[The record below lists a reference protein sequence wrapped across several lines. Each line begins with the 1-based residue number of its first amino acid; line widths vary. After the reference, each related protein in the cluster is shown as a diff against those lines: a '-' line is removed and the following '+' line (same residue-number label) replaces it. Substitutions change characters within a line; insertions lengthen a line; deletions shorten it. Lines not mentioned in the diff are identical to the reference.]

1 MTSAHA
7 FSAGLSGEKTMR
19 RERRLVYLVG
29 LMLGVFL
36 AWAWYFPLVEVSS
49 GQGTVVPSS
58 REQVIQ
64 SLEGGIVASLAVT
77 EGSVVDADEILA
89 QLDPTRSVSNVE
101 EAAAKYSAA
110 IATSARLR
118 AEIEDADEITFPAA
132 LDGEAFDV
140 LRDNETAL
148 FRARQASLNEALAGL
163 TEGLVLLEKELEI
176 TERLQASGAA
186 SRVELIRLQREAAE
200 IRLEI
205 ARLKADYRVKAGEE
219 LQRINA
225 DAAVQASIVRGRT
238 DQLSRLTF
246 RAPMRGVVKD
256 VAVTT
261 IGGVIPPGGQLM
273 TIVPIDDQLLIEAR
287 ISPRDI
293 AFIHPGQEALVKI
306 SAYDYAIFGGMQGE
320 VVTISPNTVR
330 DEVKP
335 EQVYYRVYIRTRS
348 DNLTNA
354 NGKEFPIVPG
364 MIATVDIRT
373 GEKTVWQYLVKPF
386 NRAQEALRER

>member
-1 MTSAHA
+1 MTLA
-7 FSAGLSGEKTMR
+7 FDQSSGKATLR
-19 RERRLVYLVG
+19 RENRLVYLVT
-29 LMLGVFL
+29 LMLLIFL
-36 AWAWYFPLVEVSS
+36 GWAWHFPLVEVST

-64 SLEGGIVASLAVT
+64 SLEGGIVASLSVV
-77 EGSVVDADEILA
+77 EGSVVNADEILA
-89 QLDPTRSVSNVE
+89 QLDPTRSASNVE
-101 EAAAKYSAA
+101 EAAAKYAA
-110 IATSARLR
+110 ALAASARMRAELEEQDSVSFPAELDDPRFDALR
-118 AEIEDADEITFPAA
+118 A
-132 LDGEAFDV
+132 
-140 LRDNETAL
+140 NEKAL
-148 FRARQASLNEALAGL
+148 FRSRQANLTETLAGL
-163 TEGLVLLEKELEI
+163 TEGLGLLEQELEI
-176 TERLQASGAA
+176 TQRLQNSGAA
-186 SRVELIRLQREAAE
+186 SRVDLIRLQRETAE
-200 IRLEI
+200 TRLEI
-205 ARLKADYRVKAGEE
+205 ARLKADARVKTGEE

-225 DAAVQASIVRGRT
+225 DAEVQASIVRGRT

-293 AFIHPGQEALVKI
+293 AYIYPGQEALVKV

-330 DEVKP
+330 DEIKP
-335 EQVYYRVYIRTRS
+335 EQVYYRVYIRTAADS
-348 DNLTNA
+348 LTNA
-354 NGKEFPIVPG
+354 AGTTFPIVPG

-373 GEKTVWQYLVKPF
+373 GEKTVWQYLIKPF

>member
-1 MTSAHA
+1 MSTLLEIS
-7 FSAGLSGEKTMR
+7 SDGTTMR
-19 RERRLVYLVG
+19 RERRLVYSVCLLLAIFLV
-29 LMLGVFL
+29 
-36 AWAWYFPLVEVSS
+36 WAWYFPLVEVSN

-64 SLEGGIVASLAVT
+64 SLEGGIVASLSVV
-77 EGSVVDADEILA
+77 EGSVVEAGEVLA
-89 QLDPTRSVSNVE
+89 QLDPTRSVSNVD
-101 EAAAKYSAA
+101 EAQAKYSASLA
-110 IATSARLR
+110 ASARLR
-118 AEIEDADEITFPAA
+118 AEIEEAGTVTFPPA
-132 LDGEAFDV
+132 LDDPRFDD
-140 LRDNETAL
+140 LRANETAL
-148 FRARQASLNEALAGL
+148 FRSRQASLNEALAGL
-163 TEGLVLLEKELEI
+163 TEGLGLLEQELEI

-186 SRVELIRLQREAAE
+186 SRVDLIRLQRQAADT
-200 IRLEI
+200 RLEI
-205 ARLKADYRVKAGEE
+205 SRLKADYRVQAGEE

-225 DAAVQASIVRGRT
+225 DAEVQASIVRGRT

-246 RAPMRGVVKD
+246 HAPMRGVVKD

-293 AFIHPGQEALVKI
+293 AFIHPGQEALVKV

-330 DEVKP
+330 DELRP
-335 EQVYYRVYIRTRS
+335 EQVYYRVYIRTDS

-354 NGKEFPIVPG
+354 NGVEFPIVPG

>member
-1 MTSAHA
+1 MTFSLEQTSDKKVAH
-7 FSAGLSGEKTMR
+7 
-19 RERRLVYLVG
+19 RERQLVYMVTC
-29 LMLGVFL
+29 MLGIFL
-36 AWAWYFPLVEVSS
+36 AWAWYFPLVEVST

-64 SLEGGIVASLAVT
+64 SLEGGILASLAVV
-77 EGSVVDADEILA
+77 EGSVVDSDEVLA
-89 QLDPTRSVSNVE
+89 QLDPTRSVSNVD
-101 EAAAKYSAA
+101 EAAAKYSASLA
-110 IATSARLR
+110 ASARLR
-118 AEIEDADEITFPAA
+118 AELEEADRVIFPAA
-132 LDGEAFDV
+132 LDDARFDD
-140 LRDNETAL
+140 LRANETAL
-148 FRARQASLNEALAGL
+148 FRSRKANLTETLAGL
-163 TEGLVLLEKELEI
+163 TEGLELLEQELTI
-176 TERLQASGAA
+176 TQRLQSSGAA
-186 SRVELIRLQREAAE
+186 SRVELIRQQRDAAE
-200 IRLEI
+200 TRLEI
-205 ARLKADYRVKAGEE
+205 ARLKADNRVKTGEE

-225 DAAVQASIVRGRT
+225 EAEVQASIVRGRT
-238 DQLSRLTF
+238 DQLSRLTV

-330 DEVKP
+330 DEIKP
-335 EQVYYRVYIRTRS
+335 EQVYYRVYIRTAS
-348 DNLTNA
+348 DILTNSA
-354 NGKEFPIVPG
+354 GTEFPIVPG

-373 GEKTVWQYLVKPF
+373 GEKTVWQYLIKPF

>member
-1 MTSAHA
+1 
-7 FSAGLSGEKTMR
+7 
-19 RERRLVYLVG
+19 
-29 LMLGVFL
+29 
-36 AWAWYFPLVEVSS
+36 
-49 GQGTVVPSS
+49 
-58 REQVIQ
+58 
-64 SLEGGIVASLAVT
+64 
-77 EGSVVDADEILA
+77 
-89 QLDPTRSVSNVE
+89 
-101 EAAAKYSAA
+101 
-110 IATSARLR
+110 LR
-118 AEIEDADEITFPAA
+118 A
-132 LDGEAFDV
+132 
-140 LRDNETAL
+140 NETAL
-148 FRARQASLNEALAGL
+148 FRSRKANLTETLAGL
-163 TEGLVLLEKELEI
+163 TEGLELLEQELTI
-176 TERLQASGAA
+176 TQRLQSSGAA
-186 SRVELIRLQREAAE
+186 SRVELIRQQRDAAE
-200 IRLEI
+200 TRLEI
-205 ARLKADYRVKAGEE
+205 ARLKADNRVKTGEE

-225 DAAVQASIVRGRT
+225 EAEVQASIVRGRT

-330 DEVKP
+330 DEIKP
-335 EQVYYRVYIRTRS
+335 EQVYYRVYIRTAS
-348 DNLTNA
+348 DILTNSA
-354 NGKEFPIVPG
+354 GTEFPIVPG

-373 GEKTVWQYLVKPF
+373 GEKTVWQYLIKPF